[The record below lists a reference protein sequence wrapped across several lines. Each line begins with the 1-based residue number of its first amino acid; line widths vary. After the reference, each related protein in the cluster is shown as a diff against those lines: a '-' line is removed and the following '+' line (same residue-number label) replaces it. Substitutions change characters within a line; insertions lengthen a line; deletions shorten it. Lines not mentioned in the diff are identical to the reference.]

1 MFSHNIFDLIYY
13 FCSQIQK
20 PPVAFIWRFIPVHL
34 GLFRGLLF
42 IILRTMV
49 SISWALFMN
58 QGLGPNPLWA
68 STHFIDSSA
77 FINTLYSYV
86 VAKEEAVVCSRSL
99 SHLANV
105 TKLIREKVNIS
116 IQLYLIPDFESLSL
130 SSCAFSFCQKW
141 KARGLAYIS
150 EMSIL
155 SQFLYFG
162 THNHYWEVSLNYRL
176 LGLPPGFLV

>member
-1 MFSHNIFDLIYY
+1 M
-13 FCSQIQK
+13 
-20 PPVAFIWRFIPVHL
+20 
-34 GLFRGLLF
+34 
-42 IILRTMV
+42 RT
-49 SISWALFMN
+49 FYEPRTK
-58 QGLGPNPLWA
+58 PNPLWA

-86 VAKEEAVVCSRSL
+86 VAKEEAVVCSQIL
-99 SHLANV
+99 SHLAKV
-105 TKLIREKVNIS
+105 TKLIREKANIS
-116 IQLYLIPDFESLSL
+116 IELNLTPDFQSSSL

-162 THNHYWEVSLNYRL
+162 TYNHYLEGLLNYRL
-176 LGLPPGFLV
+176 LGSPPGFLV